1 MRLGLYSEIARQ
13 DIVKLRKIIDRKKFN
28 NNIDDLR
35 YFRQFIIS
43 ENKSSDLY
51 KSIFNKDFYTTSNV
65 RDFLFHTKEHR
76 YTIPKIVKILKKFN
90 LKFLGFVFA
99 NDIIKKEYSKMF
111 PDDKNNTNLENWNQF
126 ELKFPNTFMSMYQF
140 WVKKNI

>member
-1 MRLGLYSEIARQ
+1 MDNPIEGLKDLVKLLKPNGILRLGLYSEIARQ
-13 DIVKLRKIIDRKKFN
+13 DIVKLRKIIDKKKFN

-65 RDFLFHTKEHR
+65 RDFYFTLKNIDTR
-76 YTIPKIVKILKKFN
+76 YQKLS
-90 LKFLGFVFA
+90 KFL
-99 NDIIKKEYSKMF
+99 
-111 PDDKNNTNLENWNQF
+111 KNL
-126 ELKFPNTFMSMYQF
+126 
-140 WVKKNI
+140 I